1 MVTFGSSCVRPPSH
15 RGHRLSDTD
24 DDEFDDAL
32 YFASNPDLKLAFDDG
47 VIGSARDHWRDAGR
61 AETLGGGRPSLS
73 DAVLADA
80 GLEAGSSARM
90 APGLD
95 VASYLEMNVDLPTV
109 LGGDIEAARRH
120 WVEHGSLEGRFGA
133 GDAPFRERRPDVGA
147 VLARPFGVDLYLDVE
162 GNRPDA
168 VGGRRLLRAIRRAG
182 LAVSI
187 RPFVTRDDIPRVQA
201 GEAGRPASTR
211 VSLIAASPATLRRL
225 HRLYPNGHFD
235 ATYVIGF
242 WPSAAVT
249 PHFADYQTFGA
260 VDEVWVP
267 SSDLYERLASVAP
280 VPVRLLAL
288 PGARLPAREAAR
300 ERLGMPLDAQAIMLV
315 ADLVADGNGGLR
327 LPAHMADLAGRL
339 KGVPKPGQTPLLVVR
354 VDARSIE
361 AAEAATRSFDNAI
374 VVTDQRVDGASLVLA
389 ACDALIASPGLEA
402 DIADAHRAGL
412 AVIAPTRMALAA
424 YLESGAGLAP
434 VGLGPRALDIR
445 GILEALG
452 LDAPMPKF
460 VGHIGR
466 SRNASLPVPVRRA
479 GEPLSPAL
487 PVVSIL
493 VDARVSSA
501 GSIGRV
507 AAALA
512 SAAYPFWEL
521 CVSGASATTR
531 DSLEADPRIR
541 LHPGSPQATRAAVLN
556 GAARVATGS
565 HFILARSMSEAVAA
579 ASSFVAIV
587 RQIRA
592 HPDAD
597 VLLAGDPPGCSVM
610 ADRIDAGGIRP
621 VVIRA
626 SAFHGAGGLR
636 ALFDPA
642 AEYDLLLRV
651 RGAGG
656 AVACVL
662 SGLAGRDAEPH
673 DAAEAGR
680 LALNAHLRETVGPL
694 AFADSGL
701 VAATYRRRTYV
712 GGSIHPTMRLG
723 RACLADQ
730 AEASG
735 DYLVMIDEGIDE
747 PGPESLDALLE
758 FLCEQEIG
766 AVGGLILHADTTVHH
781 AGLRLGADG
790 GLIAPGRGLPNDPTG
805 PVPSPFI
812 VHNPDAVGGVL
823 AVRRSVLL
831 QAGGF
836 EPALRAS
843 EGVTFDLLAADLCL
857 RLGHAFGLRTT
868 YTPFAV
874 FTRRSTE
881 VDGTPTAA
889 DLLFRRRWA
898 R

>member
-1 MVTFGSSCVRPPSH
+1 MATFEPSRVRPPSH
-15 RGHRLSDTD
+15 RGLRLSDTD
-24 DDEFDDAL
+24 DDFDDAL
-32 YFASNPDLKLAFDDG
+32 YLASNPDLRRAFEDG

-61 AETLGGGRPSLS
+61 AETLGGGRPSLA

-80 GLEAGSSARM
+80 GLAAGSSARM

-95 VASYLEMNVDLPTV
+95 VASYLEMNADLPAV
-109 LGGDIEAARRH
+109 LGGDLEAARRH
-120 WVEHGSLEGRFGA
+120 WVDHGSLEGRFGA
-133 GDAPFRERRPDVGA
+133 GDAPFRDRRPDVGA
-147 VLARPFGVDLYLDVE
+147 VLTRPFGVDLYMDVE
-162 GNRPDA
+162 GHRPAA

-211 VSLIAASPATLRRL
+211 VSLIAASPPTLRRL
-225 HRLYPNGHFD
+225 HRLYPDGHFD

-242 WPSAAVT
+242 WPDAAVK

-260 VDEVWVP
+260 VDEVWV
-267 SSDLYERLASVAP
+267 SSSSLYERLASVAP

-288 PGARLPAREAAR
+288 PAARLPARETAR
-300 ERLGMPLDAQAIMLV
+300 GRLGMPLDARAIMLG

-327 LPAHMADLAGRL
+327 LPAHVADLAGA
-339 KGVPKPGQTPLLVVR
+339 GGTPKSGRTRLLVMR
-354 VDARSIE
+354 ADARSIE
-361 AAEAATRSFDNAI
+361 AAEAAARSFENAI
-374 VVTDQRVDGASLVLA
+374 VVTDQRVGGASLVLA
-389 ACDALIASPGLEA
+389 ACDAMIASPGLEA

-424 YLESGAGLAP
+424 YLESGAGIAP
-434 VGLGPRALDIR
+434 VGLGARALDIR
-445 GILEALG
+445 GTLEALG

-466 SRNASLPVPVRRA
+466 SRNASLPAPVRRA
-479 GEPLSPAL
+479 GEPLSPAC

-493 VDARVSSA
+493 VDARVSNA
-501 GSIGRV
+501 GSVGRV

-521 CVSGASATTR
+521 CMGGAPAIAR

-556 GAARVATGS
+556 NAAHVATGS

-592 HPDAD
+592 DPDAD
-597 VLLAGDPPGCSVM
+597 ILLACDPPGCSVM
-610 ADRIDAGGIRP
+610 ADRIDAGVIRP

-656 AVACVL
+656 VVACVP

-701 VAATYRRRTYV
+701 VAGTYRRRTYV
-712 GGSIHPTMRLG
+712 DGSLHPTIRLG

-766 AVGGLILHADTTVHH
+766 AVGGLILRADTTVHH

-790 GLIAPGRGLPNDPTG
+790 ALVASGRGLPKDPTG
-805 PVPSPFI
+805 PVPSAFI

-836 EPALRAS
+836 EPALRAT

-857 RLGHAFGLRTT
+857 RLGEAFGLRTT

-874 FTRRSTE
+874 FTRRSAD
-881 VDGTPTAA
+881 VDRTPTAA